1 MAQWRE
7 RFWCRKWHKHLYG
20 KICISISS
28 AETVTIMA
36 TQTTSQDWR
45 EMERRAD
52 AMVPADIS
60 KHIPVRITD
69 GGRAVRIGKSRVTLP
84 VLIGDYRNG
93 DSVECLANQT
103 FPHLEQPDVQA
114 VIDYYNSDEG
124 SWIDPYIV
132 VLYTAAD
139 LRHQD
144 FQRRWADGEF
154 GPRRFGSD
162 SHNGSNE

>member
-1 MAQWRE
+1 M
-7 RFWCRKWHKHLYG
+7 
-20 KICISISS
+20 
-28 AETVTIMA
+28 T
-36 TQTTSQDWR
+36 TQLGSTTKDWR
-45 EMERRAD
+45 EMEKQAD

-69 GGRAVRIGKSRVTLP
+69 DGRAVRIGKSRVTLP
-84 VLIGDYRNG
+84 VLIGDYRKG
-93 DSVECLANQT
+93 DSVECLANET
-103 FPHLEQPDVQA
+103 FSHLKQPDVQA

-132 VLYTAAD
+132 ALHTAAD

-144 FQRRWADGEF
+144 FQRRWEDGEF
-154 GPRRFGSD
+154 GTRRFGSD